1 LRAVVAAVPAFGLVN
16 APGTVVLGAT
26 IFLLSAFGFLAPKA
40 VVRSLG
46 WE

>member
-26 IFLLSAFGFLAPKA
+26 IFLLSAFGFLAS
-40 VVRSLG
+40 RLLLF
-46 WE
+46 